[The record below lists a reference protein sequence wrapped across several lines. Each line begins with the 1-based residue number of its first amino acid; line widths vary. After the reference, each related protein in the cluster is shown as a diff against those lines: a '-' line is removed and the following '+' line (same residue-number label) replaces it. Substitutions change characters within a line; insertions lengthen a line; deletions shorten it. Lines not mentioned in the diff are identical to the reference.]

1 MNTSAFKWAA
11 VWSRNLAA
19 VAALTLTSFSAQA
32 QTVTI
37 GTTAQGSLGSAL
49 GAALAKVM
57 DEAGMTMRA
66 VPMGGPEVTMPLL
79 NSGEIQFSLA
89 SADVS
94 SLAASGTALFE
105 GNAHPNI
112 AMVGHLVSFE
122 AGWFVRADSDIM
134 SIADLADKRVSW
146 GITQQKI
153 LELWGRAQLATAG
166 LGEDDIVP
174 VHATAA
180 PAAIQ
185 DFMAGRS
192 DAVIFTVGSGLTSQA
207 DAAVGG
213 IRFLPLPDRTDL
225 LEVTTGI
232 VPGTVIR
239 TVKPHERRPGITA
252 PSLMMGS
259 NLVLLASKDTPD
271 DVVVAVTQAI
281 HANRAELIAIH
292 PAFKRMNLA
301 KLANSVTNLPLHDGA
316 TGYYQANGVSVD

>member
-1 MNTSAFKWAA
+1 MKSLGLKRAIH
-11 VWSRNLAA
+11 WSRNLVA
-19 VAALTLTSFSAQA
+19 VAALTVMSTTAQA

-94 SLAASGTALFE
+94 SLAASGTTLFE
-105 GNAHPNI
+105 DNPHPNI
-112 AMVGHLVSFE
+112 ALVGHLVSFE

-134 SIADLADKRVSW
+134 SIADLAGKRVSW

-153 LELWGRAQLATAG
+153 LELWGRAQLATAD

-192 DAVIFTVGSGLTSQA
+192 DAVVFTVGSGLTSQA

-213 IRFLPLPDRTDL
+213 IRFLALPDRPDL
-225 LEVTTGI
+225 LDVTTSI

-239 TVKPHERRPGITA
+239 MVKPHERRPGIIA

-271 DVVVAVTQAI
+271 EVVAAVTEAI
-281 HANRAELIAIH
+281 YANRDALIAIH
-292 PAFKRMNLA
+292 PAFKRMNLE
-301 KLANSVTNLPLHDGA
+301 KIANSVTNLPLHDGA
-316 TGYYQANGVSVD
+316 GGYYKANGVATD

>member
-1 MNTSAFKWAA
+1 MNIFTFKRAIG
-11 VWSRNLAA
+11 WSRNLAA
-19 VAALTLTSFSAQA
+19 VAAFGLVSVAAQA

-37 GTTAQGSLGSAL
+37 GTTAQGSLGSTL

-94 SLAASGTALFE
+94 SLAASGTRLFD

-112 AMVGHLVSFE
+112 ALVGHLVSFE

-134 SIADLADKRVSW
+134 TIADLAGKRVSW

-153 LELWGRAQLATAG
+153 LELWGRAQLAAAD

-174 VHATAA
+174 VLATAA

-207 DAAVGG
+207 DASVGG
-213 IRFLPLPDRTDL
+213 IRFLALPDRPDL
-225 LEVTTGI
+225 LEVTTSI

-239 TVKPHERRPGITA
+239 TVKPHKRRPGIIA
-252 PSLMMGS
+252 PTKMMGS
-259 NLVLLASKDTPD
+259 NLVLLASADTPD
-271 DVVVAVTQAI
+271 DVVAAVAQAI
-281 HANRAELIAIH
+281 HANRDALIAIH
-292 PAFKRMNLA
+292 PAFKRMNLE
-301 KLANSVTNLPLHDGA
+301 KIANSVTNLPTHDGA
-316 TGYYQANGVSVD
+316 VGYYQANGVSTD